1 MQYASNVPANSSRT
15 VGVVRGAIRS
25 SGWVLGFVLLLA
37 ISAQVKFPL
46 PFTPVPVTMQTLV
59 VIMAGVVLGPWLGLS
74 AVAAYLAAG
83 VIGLPV
89 FAGPSGLSTLSGATG
104 GYLISFLVAT
114 PMVGVL
120 SRRNSDWTHLLM
132 LALLAHVVILAM
144 GATWLGVWGQMTFSA
159 ACALG
164 VVPFIPGTILKT
176 AIAALLTSRMIR
188 R

>member
-1 MQYASNVPANSSRT
+1 
-15 VGVVRGAIRS
+15 
-25 SGWVLGFVLLLA
+25 
-37 ISAQVKFPL
+37 
-46 PFTPVPVTMQTLV
+46 
-59 VIMAGVVLGPWLGLS
+59 
-74 AVAAYLAAG
+74 
-83 VIGLPV
+83 
-89 FAGPSGLSTLSGATG
+89 
-104 GYLISFLVAT
+104 
-114 PMVGVL
+114 
-120 SRRNSDWTHLLM
+120 M